1 LDWFEDPHAA
11 GCFFTATDVETPVAR
26 RKEWF
31 DNATP
36 SGNAVLLHA
45 LSGLYTL
52 TGDGRY
58 EAALRSILPAYTDYA
73 QKVAAGV
80 AHALEA
86 ATTHAVGIVVIKVKA
101 GVPLAPLQAAL
112 VDAPWRRVFIQSA
125 SQMQSA
131 EYQVCIGTQCLPPTD
146 SLSEVVEVL

>member
-1 LDWFEDPHAA
+1 M
-11 GCFFTATDVETPVAR
+11 
-26 RKEWF
+26 
-31 DNATP
+31 
-36 SGNAVLLHA
+36 LLHA

-86 ATTHAVGIVVIKVKA
+86 ATTHAVGIVVIKVKD
-101 GVPLAPLQAAL
+101 GVSLAPLQTAL

-125 SQMQSA
+125 CQMQSA
-131 EYQVCIGTQCLPPTD
+131 EYQVCVGTQCLPPTD